1 MKPILYILINII
13 LFVGFSENIQAQEV
27 DNPQE
32 VFAEKEWYLTKIVM
46 EGEEYSFVPTGAVP
60 NSSLETQELYE
71 SNHGNTLAGISVS
84 HCEMCD
90 TSVQF
95 LSQSEFKIY
104 NGMYTW
110 TCLAYD
116 NCMYST
122 DPELLAFAGLYEINF
137 WDGEYTGEFNYEFKI
152 TEIERGF
159 SLVITKEDGSQ
170 AYYNDVPLAVSTF
183 EHEMVKLYPNP
194 MSNQLYI
201 EGLSE
206 STELAI
212 YDISGQKLLNQEV
225 NTSTE
230 SIDVSNLSAGI
241 YLYAFKRDGKS
252 LKTGKLIK
260 E

>member
-1 MKPILYILINII
+1 MRIIFFINI
-13 LFVGFSENIQAQEV
+13 LFFFSFSENIQSQEV
-27 DNPQE
+27 ENPQE

-46 EGEEYSFVPTGAVP
+46 EGEEYLFVPTGAVP
-60 NSSLETQELYE
+60 NSSLGTQELYE
-71 SNHGNTLAGISVS
+71 SNHGNTLVRISIS

-137 WDGEYTGEFNYEFKI
+137 WEGEHTGEFNYEFNI
-152 TEIERGF
+152 TEIESGF

-170 AYYNDVPLAVSTF
+170 AYYNDVPLTNSTL

-212 YDISGQKLLNQEV
+212 YDISGKKLLNQEV

-230 SIDVSNLSAGI
+230 SIDVSNLSAGV
-241 YLYAFKRDGKS
+241 YLYSFTQNGKKI
-252 LKTGKLIK
+252 KTGKLVK